1 MISTAGHGKGRP
13 GSQEN
18 QGMLVDLPG
27 GREESIP
34 LMAREGLPSTIKTPL
49 WIYNSNELAYD
60 LLPAAL
66 GQLSKGENSYLRTE
80 PELGTIIVLIFW
92 KERRHH
98 TTFHEKG

>member
-1 MISTAGHGKGRP
+1 M
-13 GSQEN
+13 
-18 QGMLVDLPG
+18 DLPG

-66 GQLSKGENSYLRTE
+66 GQLSKDRENSYLRTE
-80 PELGTIIVLIFW
+80 PELGTTIVLIFW

-98 TTFHEKG
+98 TNFHEKG